1 MEKYAI
7 GHILGSSAVPLHI
20 LVLLNLLVLIALVG
34 LFFHLKIQEKSN
46 AREIKGRQK
55 FYAMMQKSNF
65 SASMMLR
72 KGDLYPVYV
81 SDQFEQTFH
90 IKREQLRTDFDNIL
104 TLLGADKRKF
114 LKEYKEWNH
123 KKPLDVRYGVTDGRS
138 IRIYVEDMQEYLLIT
153 LQDESAY
160 AAELAELN
168 RKLLDAED
176 ASDSKTSFLSRMS
189 HEIRTPMN
197 GIIGM
202 LMLIR
207 NNLANGKNIEEFLDK
222 ADDLSQHMLSLLNDI
237 LDMSRIEAGKI
248 ELENNPFSL
257 HELGDK
263 LESMFRKTVEEK
275 GVRFDVIY
283 EDIDE
288 DIVIGDE
295 LRLSQ
300 IMVNFLSNAQ
310 KFTAQGE
317 ITATIKQLAKTQ
329 GRVNLMMRVHDTGI
343 GMQASFI
350 NRIFH
355 PFEQESIE
363 TGKKYGGTGL
373 GMAITDRLIKLMG
386 GEIFV
391 ESIPGQGS
399 DFTIYLELPIADS
412 QTAAQMGEKK
422 QNISEQT
429 AYTLEGLRILMAEDN
444 EINAEVAVEILQ
456 DVEGATVEVAENGQI
471 AVDMYNSHEAG
482 YYDVILLDIQMPVM
496 DGRTAARTIRGLP
509 RPDATE
515 IPIFALSADAFV
527 EDERLSVA
535 AGMNGHF
542 KKPIEYEQL
551 RTEIG
556 RFIHEQEKKNKKT
569 T

>member
-7 GHILGSSAVPLHI
+7 GHILGDSAVPLHI

-34 LFFHLKIQEKSN
+34 LFFHLKIQEKRN
-46 AREIKGRQK
+46 AMEVKGRQK
-55 FYAMMQKSNF
+55 FYAMMQKSDF
-65 SASMMLR
+65 SACILLQ
-72 KGDLYPVYV
+72 KKDLYPVYI
-81 SDQFEQTFH
+81 SDGFEQTFH
-90 IKREQLRTDFDNIL
+90 LTREKLCIDFENIL
-104 TLLGADKRKF
+104 VLLGAEKRKF
-114 LKEYKEWNH
+114 VKEYRTWDH
-123 KKPLDVRYGVTDGRS
+123 KKPLDVRYSILDGRS
-138 IRIYVEDMQEYLLIT
+138 IRIYVEDMQEYLLVT

-160 AAELAELN
+160 AAELKELN
-168 RKLLDAED
+168 QKLLDAED

-275 GVRFDVIY
+275 GIHFDIVYEDVDEDVI
-283 EDIDE
+283 
-288 DIVIGDE
+288 IGDE

-310 KFTAQGE
+310 KFTSQGE
-317 ITATIKQLAKTQ
+317 IIVTIKQLAKTH
-329 GRVNLMMRVHDTGI
+329 GKVNLMMRVHDTGI

-399 DFTIYLELPIADS
+399 DFTIYIELPIAS
-412 QTAAQMGEKK
+412 AQEAAQLGHKK
-422 QNISEQT
+422 QETVVQEN
-429 AYTLEGLRILMAEDN
+429 YTLEGLRILMAEDN

-456 DVEGATVEVAENGQI
+456 DVEGAQVEVAENGQQ

-482 YYDVILLDIQMPVM
+482 YYDVILMDIQMPVM
-496 DGRTAARTIRGLP
+496 DGRTAARTIRSLP
-509 RPDATE
+509 RPDAAM

-556 RFIHEQEKKNKKT
+556 RFIHEQEKNKKKT